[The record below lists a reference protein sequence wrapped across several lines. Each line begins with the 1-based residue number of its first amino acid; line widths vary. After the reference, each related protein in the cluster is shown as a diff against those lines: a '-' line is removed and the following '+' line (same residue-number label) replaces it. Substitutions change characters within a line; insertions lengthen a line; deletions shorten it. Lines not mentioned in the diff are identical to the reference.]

1 MGSEMCIRDRCI
13 IVTNDKKREN
23 IMKEKSILALKL
35 KQLRREKNVTS
46 EEVAN
51 AVGIKPATYRRY
63 EIDTNPKRETFVKLS
78 EYFGVSI
85 DYLVGNEE
93 VFSFRT
99 ESPNINKEKDKLST
113 FELLMIRKIRAL
125 DEDKLSDLLKFLDG
139 CNI

>member
-1 MGSEMCIRDRCI
+1 MCI

>member
-1 MGSEMCIRDRCI
+1 MCI

-93 VFSFRT
+93 VFSLRT

>member
-1 MGSEMCIRDRCI
+1 
-13 IVTNDKKREN
+13 
-23 IMKEKSILALKL
+23 MKEKSILALKL

-99 ESPNINKEKDKLST
+99 ESPNINKGKDKLST

>member
-1 MGSEMCIRDRCI
+1 MCI

-78 EYFGVSI
+78 EYFGVSV

-93 VFSFRT
+93 AFSFRT
-99 ESPNINKEKDKLST
+99 ESPNMNKEKDKLST

>member
-1 MGSEMCIRDRCI
+1 MCI

-93 VFSFRT
+93 VFSFKT

>member
-1 MGSEMCIRDRCI
+1 MCI

-78 EYFGVSI
+78 EYFGVSV

-93 VFSFRT
+93 AFSFRT
-99 ESPNINKEKDKLST
+99 ESPNINNEKDKLST

>member
-1 MGSEMCIRDRCI
+1 MCI
-13 IVTNDKKREN
+13 IVTNDKKRGN

>member
-1 MGSEMCIRDRCI
+1 MCI

-78 EYFGVSI
+78 EYFGVSV

-99 ESPNINKEKDKLST
+99 ESPNMNKEKDKLST

>member
-1 MGSEMCIRDRCI
+1 MCI

-46 EEVAN
+46 EEVAS

>member
-1 MGSEMCIRDRCI
+1 
-13 IVTNDKKREN
+13 
-23 IMKEKSILALKL
+23 MKEKSILALKL

-63 EIDTNPKRETFVKLS
+63 EIDTNPKRETFVKLA
-78 EYFGVSI
+78 EYFEVSI

-93 VFSFRT
+93 AFSFRT
-99 ESPNINKEKDKLST
+99 ESPNLNREKDKLST
-113 FELLMIRKIRAL
+113 FELLMIKKIRAL
-125 DEDKLSDLLKFLDG
+125 DEDKLSDLLKFLDS